1 MFSSSVTAVIVISVI
16 TVAFS
21 AEIPNLKPGDGAP
34 PFMIQARKA
43 DQYDTLEILKYGTN
57 DSNIQGPIVFLAH
70 TKRSGFLESLLSDPE
85 CFNKLIDISP
95 DNVNY
100 VFLFYAD
107 SAPTA
112 CNYEVKAM
120 ADEFANRFYD
130 AIISYTKRKSCR
142 LEKLRWPSNGVRSQF
157 DEYEFNERS
166 PLPSEFQQ
174 NWLSRVHF
182 AVFPVS
188 TLGNW
193 IPRVLSQWY
202 CSGHNCGLDQIVVED
217 EQGEMVCVAR
227 RLDARYDWLPSP
239 DTLAKYG
246 HLLVVYV
253 GDACSPDTFVD
264 RAAGHLALV
273 SNETG
278 NCSYF
283 IKVQNCQ
290 KNGALGVLVFARQN
304 QPLEDMNCQ
313 GSECNTQL
321 NIPATMITF
330 DTGFK
335 IKGSSRWYIRFQN
348 TPSDVFAFGIDGQG
362 KVQETGWFLYP
373 SMRFLAYQAQ
383 WFNYKTNL
391 LKNLTTRDA
400 VVINVFN
407 HTVMQGEKGVIAT
420 VEIPSIDDL
429 QRYEHVELD
438 FSLSCPG
445 STDDPC
451 AHWDHTVQLYVCCN
465 SASKLCGLE
474 LGRWITPFRRRIGR
488 WLTPVKPLI
497 PLLQTT
503 DPSSKNKCVFTLKTA
518 PWAMAWVP
526 SLNIRLVGKV
536 QVLRHYTTYHSMEK
550 SLAPFQIVPLFRGGT
565 FDKHYN
571 SKYSPFPFVPPSE
584 TERVKLVA
592 VITGHGSDNNNCAEF
607 CVTSHHFIVN
617 KEHNYTRVFSNAGT
631 AMGCADRV
639 PEGVVPNEHGTW
651 LYGRDGWCDGQE
663 VIPWV
668 VDITSALKPS
678 NNTIRYFGWFNN
690 TDPNPTRDPGEIIMY
705 SYLVYYKYLDAEI
718 SSADLH

>member
-1 MFSSSVTAVIVISVI
+1 MPCLSSVAAALLACIAS
-16 TVAFS
+16 ALS
-21 AEIPNLKPGDGAP
+21 AEIPNLKPGDVAAP
-34 PFMIQARKA
+34 FVLLARKA
-43 DQYDTLEILKYGTN
+43 FSPTQELLKYGTAN
-57 DSNIQGPIVFLAH
+57 DSNIQGPIVFLAY
-70 TKRSGFLESLLSDPE
+70 TKRSGFLERLLADPD
-85 CFNKLIDISP
+85 CFHELMDNSP

-107 SAPTA
+107 FAPTA
-112 CNYEVKAM
+112 CNGKVKGL
-120 ADEFANRFYD
+120 ADEFAEKFKNSIGPYHV
-130 AIISYTKRKSCR
+130 RKSFCPQP
-142 LEKLRWPSNGVRSQF
+142 LKLVYSRARRFPGFSRNPRPF
-157 DEYEFNERS
+157 DLDDSWR
-166 PLPSEFQQ
+166 
-174 NWLSRVHF
+174 SRVHF

-202 CSGHNCGLDQIVVED
+202 CSGHGCGLNQIVVEND
-217 EQGEMVCVAR
+217 KGEPQCVAR

-239 DTLAKYG
+239 DSLATFG

-253 GDACSPDTFVD
+253 GEACSPNTFKNEV
-264 RAAGHLALV
+264 AGRLALV

-283 IKVQNCQ
+283 TKVQNCQ
-290 KNGALGVLVFARQN
+290 KKGAVGVLVYTRQS
-304 QPLEDMNCQ
+304 QPLEDMNCK

-321 NIPATMITF
+321 NIPASMIPF
-330 DTGFK
+330 DAAFK
-335 IKGSSRWYIRFQN
+335 IKQGNHWYIRFQT

-373 SMRFLAYQAQ
+373 SMRFLGYQAQ

-391 LKNLTTRDA
+391 LKNLTTGEV

-407 HTVMQGEKGVIAT
+407 HTNMQGEKGVTAT
-420 VEIPSIDDL
+420 VDLPSIYDL

-445 STDDPC
+445 PTDDACP
-451 AHWDHTVQLYVCCN
+451 HWDHTVQLYVCCN
-465 SASKLCGLE
+465 PTSELCGME

-497 PLLQTT
+497 PLLQSAG
-503 DPSSKNKCVFTLKTA
+503 SSSRNQCNFTMKTV
-518 PWAMAWVP
+518 PWAMVWVP

-536 QVLRHYTTYHSMEK
+536 QVLNHYKTFHAMEK
-550 SLAPFQIVPLFRGGT
+550 SLVPFQIVPLFRGGT
-565 FDKHYN
+565 FDKNYN
-571 SKYSPFPFVPPSE
+571 TKYSPHWFVQARG
-584 TERVKLVA
+584 TEKVKLVS

-607 CVTSHHFIVN
+607 CVTSHHFVVN
-617 KEHNYTRVFSNAGT
+617 KKQNYTRVFSNAGT

-663 VIPWV
+663 VLPWV
-668 VDITSALKPS
+668 VDITSALQPS
-678 NNTIRYFGWFNN
+678 NNTIEYFGWFNN
-690 TDPNPTRDPGEIIMY
+690 TDPNPTRDPGKIIMY
-705 SYLVYYKYLDAEI
+705 SYLVYYKYLTP
-718 SSADLH
+718 